1 MGEFRMPSL
10 GADMDEGAIV
20 EWLVGPGDPVSR
32 GQVIAV
38 VDTAKAAIEIESFE
52 NGVMEEILVEPGIT
66 VPVGTPLARI
76 ATASPGGPPAPEL
89 QPPKRAVPDP
99 VSLPVAAPPV
109 RHLARQL
116 GVDLTSV
123 VGTGAAGHIS
133 HDDVWRAAGVTL
145 ATPPPPSQV
154 VKRARVTPR
163 ARKLAAERGLD
174 LTGVPGTGAGGAVLA
189 ADVERVVRA
198 TAATSAPGDEPAALP
213 ERAAPGLGRQPVP
226 GRAQTDRKEAMRAA
240 IATLMARSAAEIPH
254 YYVSSTIDV
263 SVALDWLRAH
273 NAELPAQK
281 RVLRAAVFLR
291 ATALAARKVPELN
304 GHWID
309 DRLQPADHVDLGVAV
324 ATRGGGLVTPAI
336 PDAGEL
342 RVDELMARL
351 ADLVR
356 RARGGA
362 LRQAEMAGATITV
375 SSLGEAGPEALYGV
389 IFPPQVALVGLGGI
403 IERAWAVSGMLAV
416 RPTITVTIAADHR
429 ASDGRTAAAFLA
441 GFTHAL
447 DHPEEL

>member
-52 NGVMEEILVEPGIT
+52 TGVMEEILVEPGIT

-76 ATASPGGPPAPEL
+76 ATASPGGPPAPEP
-89 QPPKRAVPDP
+89 QPPRQAVPDP
-99 VSLPVAAPPV
+99 ISLPVAAPPV

-145 ATPPPPSQV
+145 ATPRPPSQV

-198 TAATSAPGDEPAALP
+198 TEARSAAAEGSAAIP
-213 ERAAPGLGRQPVP
+213 ERAAPGRQRVP
-226 GRAQTDRKEAMRAA
+226 GRAQGDRKEAMRAA

-263 SVALDWLRAH
+263 SAALDWLRAH
-273 NAELPAQK
+273 NGELPAQK

-291 ATALAARKVPELN
+291 ATALAATEVPDLN

-336 PDAGEL
+336 PDAGGM

-362 LRQAEMAGATITV
+362 LKQAEMSGATITV

-403 IERAWAVSGMLAV
+403 VERAWAVNGMLAV

-441 GFTHAL
+441 TFTHAL